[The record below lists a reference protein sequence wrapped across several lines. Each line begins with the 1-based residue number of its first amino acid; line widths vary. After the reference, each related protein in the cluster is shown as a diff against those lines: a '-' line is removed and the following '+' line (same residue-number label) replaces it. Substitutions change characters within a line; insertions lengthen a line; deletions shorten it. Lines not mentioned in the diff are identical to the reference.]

1 MTNDDLVL
9 FFRLQFSMNTSLDQD
24 HGQEDAAHA
33 EHSAPESHHST
44 KNCLEN
50 QIKQQIVILKLILP
64 LFLCCQEMFQF

>member
-50 QIKQQIVILKLILP
+50 HMKQRL
-64 LFLCCQEMFQF
+64 